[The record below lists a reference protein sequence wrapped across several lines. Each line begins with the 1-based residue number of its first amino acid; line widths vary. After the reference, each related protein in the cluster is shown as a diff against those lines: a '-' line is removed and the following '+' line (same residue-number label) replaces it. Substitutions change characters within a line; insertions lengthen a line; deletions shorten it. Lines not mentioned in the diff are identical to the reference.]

1 MIKDVGLEA
10 EKVKQIQILEKMK
23 KNPTK
28 KKEVEWTPVKKDDKN
43 FIRLKFEEGVNQMSG
58 TLRDTQQQSSSD
70 KVEKLLNRDAQLGN
84 LGEEIIA

>member
-10 EKVKQIQILEKMK
+10 EKVEWIQILKKMK
-23 KNPTK
+23 KTPR
-28 KKEVEWTPVKKDDKN
+28 KKEVEWTPVKNDDKN